1 VPYRPGLP
9 LKRQGRAPQAVHQLP
24 RWPSRLGGVPVGAS
38 SGRRYPA
45 PNSRTPRV
53 FSPPGP
59 TALWLLLGSLH
70 FSSPCP
76 SLPPRSPRPLAAG
89 LPANELRRCSIRLAG
104 GAPRDPPRRRRSRAW
119 THRTPCCPFSQCCP
133 ALRAVLP
140 WKGREGW
147 KCRQKPTG
155 DDHGSC
161 HVRTHGS
168 VHAGLTGPSRVAS
181 TARVLV
187 GHARL
192 RAVRSTALPHVP
204 SFACLLACLLAYL
217 ALLLL

>member
-1 VPYRPGLP
+1 MGIVSASAVCRAASFSGAHRHGDQAQTRDRGGKEFLLGNLLRAAPPPLRPVLSAAVARPPRPGPPHPLQALHRWAVQVPYRPGLP

-59 TALWLLLGSLH
+59 TALWLLLGSLL

-89 LPANELRRCSIRLAG
+89 LPANELRRCSIGLLEALPATRPAG
-104 GAPRDPPRRRRSRAW
+104 GAPVPDHTGKPD
-119 THRTPCCPFSQCCP
+119 
-133 ALRAVLP
+133 AVLP
-140 WKGREGW
+140 NFL
-147 KCRQKPTG
+147 
-155 DDHGSC
+155 
-161 HVRTHGS
+161 V
-168 VHAGLTGPSRVAS
+168 L
-181 TARVLV
+181 ARS
-187 GHARL
+187 AAPR
-192 RAVRSTALPHVP
+192 
-204 SFACLLACLLAYL
+204 
-217 ALLLL
+217 